1 MAGEEKL
8 LQGGNLI
15 IEEANNVDGD
25 AFSEFEISPAA
36 QNRESVL
43 ANTMRVS
50 RQSVNIVE

>member
-8 LQGGNLI
+8 LQGGNMI
-15 IEEANNVDGD
+15 IEEANNADGD
-25 AFSEFEISPAA
+25 AFMEFEISPAA

-50 RQSVNIVE
+50 R